1 MWAEIVVGKFI
12 FQLAQAVRIRTGPV
26 YWSCLNGN
34 LCTVV
39 VARQA
44 NGPQAPTASAGL
56 PFASSDY
63 QVEHVRSL
71 SKVKFT
77 SLKLWIDLKIGLFF
91 ILYLKGYFPLI
102 VVCYLFLYSSWS
114 ISSKYVTVGLR
125 SLVNP

>member
-34 LCTVV
+34 ICTVV

-56 PFASSDY
+56 PFARSDCW
-63 QVEHVRSL
+63 V
-71 SKVKFT
+71 
-77 SLKLWIDLKIGLFF
+77 GLFPSCGGMPKAQTF
-91 ILYLKGYFPLI
+91 KA
-102 VVCYLFLYSSWS
+102 S
-114 ISSKYVTVGLR
+114 
-125 SLVNP
+125 